1 VPAAGSETGY
11 VEPSAHSQIGA
22 IDPKPSCG
30 DALLDHMEA
39 NNGFRRDRYPDQQCR
54 CIWSGSLDLL
64 IAIEKN
70 GLGPFLDW

>member
-64 IAIEKN
+64 
-70 GLGPFLDW
+70 